1 MFLKVYPN
9 YFCVNQELAPTREL
23 CPTVGKDFR
32 KDSCSST
39 QTTVT
44 LLSFLAPNNL
54 GCLSIGHMQKD
65 WRIGKEAQG
74 QAETFQKRQ
83 RSVFLRQIRHNNLLK
98 YAMF

>member
-39 QTTVT
+39 LTTVR
-44 LLSFLAPNNL
+44 LLSFLALNNL

-65 WRIGKEAQG
+65 WRIGKEAG
-74 QAETFQKRQ
+74 GKANRIKRK
-83 RSVFLRQIRHNNLLK
+83 RRNSWPFS
-98 YAMF
+98 Y